1 MCFHTSLCLFLML
14 CAFAS
19 MYIDM
24 YACKYIVYVYKICEF
39 SYAYACSS
47 TCVYACIQMPEQDI
61 RSLSISLHLI
71 ILRHGLSLS
80 WKETVENCLTSH
92 SLLCSMWGSATWFMF
107 SIVQWFWGFKFRSSC
122 LYIKYVYPLT
132 FIYA

>member
-1 MCFHTSLCLFLML
+1 MIKRIALHFNGDVFSHISLPLSHV

-24 YACKYIVYVYKICEF
+24 YVCKYIVYVYKMCEF

-61 RSLSISLHLI
+61 RSLSFSLHLI
-71 ILRHGLSLS
+71 ILKHGLSLS
-80 WKETVENCLTSH
+80 WKETVENCLTSRP
-92 SLLCSMWGSATWFMF
+92 LLCSMWGSAT
-107 SIVQWFWGFKFRSSC
+107 
-122 LYIKYVYPLT
+122 
-132 FIYA
+132 